1 MRRWIE
7 AWFPSQHHWPLTEG
21 PLSKFDQPNLW
32 CHLILIWLFFWL
44 MPNKWI
50 LYIQLQIVNRIQNL
64 REKVAQP
71 TDTRGGGLLW
81 IFFGWRQVDLA
92 TSFEFTSNI
101 INFVIL
107 FPPVTFSSK
116 FFVWWFVLDIH
127 LCYGLKFNSLRLEL
141 TLSVWIIPDQSMH
154 MANRFLV

>member
-116 FFVWWFVLDIH
+116 APFVCRKVVFFWKV
-127 LCYGLKFNSLRLEL
+127 NSGESEFRE
-141 TLSVWIIPDQSMH
+141 SIF
-154 MANRFLV
+154 RCLVV